1 MVTVKPTFLVDTG
14 VWVLESTG
22 WASVD
27 PTDGGPPA
35 SMLSSPTPTPT
46 PTPNP
51 TPMLST
57 SGSSFGNNGDASYTI
72 YAYVTFV
79 IPYYRSRNISFA
91 TFSSSKSW
99 YIIKGTSLLPRSSKE
114 NQSRYSPNLRYNPL
128 YI

>member
-27 PTDGGPPA
+27 PTDGGPLA
-35 SMLSSPTPTPT
+35 SMLSSPT

-72 YAYVTFV
+72 YA
-79 IPYYRSRNISFA
+79 
-91 TFSSSKSW
+91 
-99 YIIKGTSLLPRSSKE
+99 
-114 NQSRYSPNLRYNPL
+114 
-128 YI
+128 

>member
-72 YAYVTFV
+72 YVYVTFV
-79 IPYYRSRNISFA
+79 IPYYRSRNIYFRD
-91 TFSSSKSW
+91 F
-99 YIIKGTSLLPRSSKE
+99 L
-114 NQSRYSPNLRYNPL
+114 Q
-128 YI
+128 